1 MYNKNN
7 KEYILHTS
15 LHRKEVCNIFSRYK
29 FKKIYYE
36 NQIKRVVDISIL
48 LPINIHKNVKRL

>member
-7 KEYILHTS
+7 KEDILYNS
-15 LHRKEVCNIFSRYK
+15 LYSLNINL
-29 FKKIYYE
+29 KKISYE
-36 NQIKRVVDISIL
+36 NQIKSIADISIL